1 MLYCCLAYSSWPIV
15 RPFKGASRV
24 LQGQYHAMLKNI
36 CRVLFGQNMILGKQ
50 DSVLVSMELLKG
62 SWDIVSKV
70 ISTPIGVISTYN
82 YSYLTY
88 NPTYD
93 VP

>member
-1 MLYCCLAYSSWPIV
+1 
-15 RPFKGASRV
+15 
-24 LQGQYHAMLKNI
+24 MLKNI

-62 SWDIVSKV
+62 SWDLVSKV